1 MTINEII
8 TILKKTD
15 YTAKLEV
22 IHRLEHMSRQDLL
35 ELQRGVKERLA
46 LFCEK

>member
-15 YTAKLEV
+15 YIAKLEV

-35 ELQRGVKERLA
+35 ELQRDVKERIA
-46 LFCEK
+46 LLCKK

>member
-8 TILKKTD
+8 TILKNTH

-35 ELQRGVKERLA
+35 ELQRDVKERLA